1 MQLLKSIFINGLMIL
16 GLSFGI
22 MVSAI
27 AANNVDRIKYLA
39 EQGNA
44 LAQTAIGSGHT
55 EGSSGLSQDYTK
67 ALYWYEKAANQGY
80 AEGQYFLAV
89 AYTKGQGV
97 RPDHQK
103 AFYWYEKAA
112 NQDDSA
118 AQYSLGVS
126 YFLGRGVQENT
137 TIAKQWFGKSC
148 FNGEQVACEAY
159 QKLSEEGY

>member
-1 MQLLKSIFINGLMIL
+1 MQFLKSILINGLMVL
-16 GLSFGI
+16 GLFFGI
-22 MVSAI
+22 IVSAI

-39 EQGNA
+39 EQGDA

-55 EGSSGLSQDYTK
+55 EGSNGLSQDYT
-67 ALYWYEKAANQGY
+67 KAANQGY

-89 AYTKGQGV
+89 AYTEGQGV
-97 RPDHQK
+97 RPDHQR

-137 TIAKQWFGKSC
+137 AIAKQWIGKSC
-148 FNGEQVACEAY
+148 INGEQVACKAY
-159 QKLSEEGY
+159 RKLSEEGY

>member
-1 MQLLKSIFINGLMIL
+1 
-16 GLSFGI
+16 

-27 AANNVDRIKYLA
+27 AANNIDLIKHAA

-44 LAQTAIGSGHT
+44 EYQTAIGSSYT
-55 EGSSGLSQDYTK
+55 EGSNGFSQDYTK

-80 AEGQYFLAV
+80 AAGQYFLAV

-97 RPDHQK
+97 RPNHQR

-112 NQDDSA
+112 NQNDSG

-137 TIAKQWFGKSC
+137 VIAKQWIAKSC
-148 FNGEQVACEAY
+148 INGEQTACEAY
-159 QKLSEEGY
+159 RKLSEEGY